1 MNQRRRP
8 ARRPVNGVLML
19 DKPYGM
25 SSNDALQKARRLLN
39 AAKAGHTG
47 TLDPMATGLLPLTF
61 GEATKFS
68 QTLLDADKGYVADVR
83 LGLRTTT
90 GDAEGEVLETLPVAV
105 DAVGIER
112 ACASFVG
119 EIDQVPPMYSALKR
133 DGKPLYEYARAGIE
147 LERSARRVTI
157 HDLKVVSTTSDGFV
171 MEVRCSKGTYIRT
184 LAEDIGRVL
193 GCGAHLRGLR
203 RISIGPYE
211 AKAAITFEALEMAD
225 EAARDALLGPVDA
238 LLADLPI
245 ERLDEFEAGI
255 LLNGGKLTRAA
266 AGSGRC
272 RAYGPDGF
280 VGLAELRADGFM
292 VPLRLVS
299 TQAREEKA

>member
-1 MNQRRRP
+1 
-8 ARRPVNGVLML
+8 
-19 DKPYGM
+19 
-25 SSNDALQKARRLLN
+25 
-39 AAKAGHTG
+39 
-47 TLDPMATGLLPLTF
+47 MATGLLPLTF
-61 GEATKFS
+61 GEAKFS

-171 MEVRCSKGTYIRT
+171 MEVRCSKAPTFE
-184 LAEDIGRVL
+184 LWP
-193 GCGAHLRGLR
+193 
-203 RISIGPYE
+203 RISVVFWGAVRIF
-211 AKAAITFEALEMAD
+211 AACDAFRSVRTKRRAAITFEALEMAD
-225 EAARDALLGPVDA
+225 E
-238 LLADLPI
+238 
-245 ERLDEFEAGI
+245 
-255 LLNGGKLTRAA
+255 
-266 AGSGRC
+266 
-272 RAYGPDGF
+272 GPDGTRCSPRSMPCWPTCRSN
-280 VGLAELRADGFM
+280 GWMISNQEYCSMAA
-292 VPLRLVS
+292 S
-299 TQAREEKA
+299 